1 MRKADILLGL
11 IALMLAAWLAI
22 ILVRRKANRTF
33 PFFFSYVASS
43 IVFAILRL
51 SVSSNYPLFFVIY
64 WITEAVYAVLT
75 ILALYEVLR
84 RVFAAFY
91 EKRWFWLFFP
101 VVVTTICGLAV
112 VYRFGSPPAQ
122 ANRVISS
129 IISLGMAVNLV
140 QALLF
145 VLFFVLVWF
154 NGIGWREYPFGIVMG
169 FAAIAIVIFTVEWAR
184 SVFGTKLNVVWS
196 YSHSVAYILA
206 VILWLKTFLRLLEPE
221 PQWRLKIT
229 PEQLL
234 EELRQYSKIMGK
246 LRGRGR

>member
-101 VVVTTICGLAV
+101 VVVITICGLAV

-206 VILWLKTFLRLLEPE
+206 VILWLKTFLRLPEPE
-221 PQWRLKIT
+221 PQWRLKIS